1 MKQFKINDELIS
13 KIKKLIEDKNRDK
26 VLSILANIHYADLAE
41 IFELLETTEVIFLV
55 KIFDKQKIADALA
68 EIDEDLREIILE
80 KLSAKEIAEKIVEL
94 DTDDATDV
102 ISELTEERQERVF
115 SQIKDAELTDDI
127 KELLKYDEDTAGGL
141 MAKELV
147 SVNENLSISKCL
159 DEIRKQAKNVTRV
172 HSIYVVDS
180 KNRLKG
186 RLSLKDVVTAKSRS
200 KVRDIYIP
208 NVDYVTVDQNGED
221 VAKIM
226 SKYDLEA
233 IPVTNKGKT
242 LLGRITIDDIVD
254 LIKDEAEKD
263 YQLAAGI
270 SSEVEVNDSI
280 FQLTKARLPWLFLG
294 LLGGLGSVF
303 ILKDFEQIMNQPDL
317 RNLFFYTPLIAAMA
331 GNVGVQSSAIIV
343 QGLAND
349 LVKGSLLNRLFKEVG
364 LSLINGFALSVIL
377 IIFGQIVNQDLFMSL
392 TIAGSMMGVI
402 IIAALVGTFVP
413 IILDKQG
420 IDPAIATGPFITTA
434 NDIFGIFLFFYI
446 AKISLGF
453 WWKKFLYFVL
463 VIHAEVK

>member
-13 KIKKLIEDKNRDK
+13 NIKKLIEDNSTDK
-26 VLSILANIHYADLAE
+26 LLSSIADIHYADLAE
-41 IFELLETTEVIFLV
+41 IFELLEITEVIFLV

-94 DTDDATDV
+94 DTDVARDV
-102 ISELTEERQERVF
+102 ISELTEERHNRVF

-208 NVDYVTVDQNGED
+208 NVDYVTVDQEGED

-233 IPVTNKGKT
+233 IPVTNKSKT

-377 IIFGQIVNQDLFMSL
+377 IIFGQIFNQDLSMSL

-453 WWKKFLYFVL
+453 
-463 VIHAEVK
+463 

>member
-1 MKQFKINDELIS
+1 MSQFKINDELIDR
-13 KIKKLIEDKNRDK
+13 IKKLILSEDKSK
-26 VLSILANIHYADLAE
+26 VIEKLKDVHYADLAE
-41 IFELLETTEVIFLV
+41 IFELLEISEVVYII
-55 KIFDKQKIADALA
+55 KIFDKQKSADALA
-68 EIDEDLREIILE
+68 ELDEDIREGIIE
-80 KLSAKEIAEKIVEL
+80 NLSEKEIAEKIEEL
-94 DTDDATDV
+94 DSDDATDI

-115 SQIKDAELTDDI
+115 SQIKDSSLAEDI
-127 KELLKYDEDTAGGL
+127 KELLKYGENTAGGL

-147 SVNENLSISKCL
+147 KVNENLSISKCL
-159 DEIRKQAKNVTRV
+159 DEIRKQAKNVSRV

-180 KNRLKG
+180 GNKLKG
-186 RLSLKDVVTAKSRS
+186 RLSLKDLVTAKARTRV
-200 KVRDIYIP
+200 KDIYIP
-208 NVDYVTVDQNGED
+208 NVDYVHVNLEGEE
-221 VAKIM
+221 VAKVM

-233 IPVTNKGKT
+233 IPVVNNRKI

-254 LIKDEAEKD
+254 LIKDEADKD

-270 SSEVEVNDSI
+270 SSEVEANDSI

-294 LLGGLGSVF
+294 LLGGIGSVF
-303 ILKDFEQIMNQPDL
+303 ILKDFEQIMNQPNYRD
-317 RNLFFYTPLIAAMA
+317 LFFYTPLIAAMA

-349 LVKGSLLNRLFKEVG
+349 LVKGSLLSRLIKEVG
-364 LSLINGFALSVIL
+364 LSLINGLALALIL
-377 IIFGQIVNQDLFMSL
+377 IVFGQIVNQDLLMSF

-402 IIAALVGTFVP
+402 VIAALVGTFIP

-446 AKISLGF
+446 AEMALPF
-453 WWKKFLYFVL
+453 
-463 VIHAEVK
+463 

>member
-13 KIKKLIEDKNRDK
+13 KINKLIEDNNRDK
-26 VLSILANIHYADLAE
+26 LLSILADIHYADLAE

-115 SQIKDAELTDDI
+115 SQIKDSELTDDI

-200 KVRDIYIP
+200 KVKDIYIP
-208 NVDYVTVDQNGED
+208 NVDYVTVDQEGED

-377 IIFGQIVNQDLFMSL
+377 IIFGQAVNQDLSMSL

-453 WWKKFLYFVL
+453 
-463 VIHAEVK
+463 

>member
-13 KIKKLIEDKNRDK
+13 KIKKLIEDNNRDK
-26 VLSILANIHYADLAE
+26 LLSSLVDIHYADLAE

-208 NVDYVTVDQNGED
+208 NVDYVTVDQEGED

-233 IPVTNKGKT
+233 IPVTNKRKT

-377 IIFGQIVNQDLFMSL
+377 IIFGQIVNQDLSMSL

-453 WWKKFLYFVL
+453 
-463 VIHAEVK
+463 

>member
-13 KIKKLIEDKNRDK
+13 KIKKLIEDNNRDK
-26 VLSILANIHYADLAE
+26 LLSSLADIHYADLAE
-41 IFELLETTEVIFLV
+41 IFELLGTTEVIFLV

-127 KELLKYDEDTAGGL
+127 KELRKYDEDTAGGL

-208 NVDYVTVDQNGED
+208 NVDYVTVDQEGED

-233 IPVTNKGKT
+233 IPVTNKRKT
-242 LLGRITIDDIVD
+242 VLGRITIDDIVD

-377 IIFGQIVNQDLFMSL
+377 IIFGQIVNQDIYMSI

-453 WWKKFLYFVL
+453 
-463 VIHAEVK
+463 

>member
-1 MKQFKINDELIS
+1 MKQFKIDDELIS
-13 KIKKLIEDKNRDK
+13 KIKKLIEDNNRDK
-26 VLSILANIHYADLAE
+26 LLSSLADIHYADLAE
-41 IFELLETTEVIFLV
+41 IFELLGTTEVIFLV

-159 DEIRKQAKNVTRV
+159 DEIRKQAKSVTRV

-208 NVDYVTVDQNGED
+208 NVDYVTVDQEGED

-233 IPVTNKGKT
+233 IPVTNKRKT

-377 IIFGQIVNQDLFMSL
+377 IIFGQIVNQDLSMSL

-453 WWKKFLYFVL
+453 
-463 VIHAEVK
+463 

>member
-1 MKQFKINDELIS
+1 MSQFKINDELIDR
-13 KIKKLIEDKNRDK
+13 IKKLILSEDKSK
-26 VLSILANIHYADLAE
+26 VIEKLKDVHYADLAE
-41 IFELLETTEVIFLV
+41 IFELLEISEVVYII
-55 KIFDKQKIADALA
+55 KIFDKQKSADALA
-68 EIDEDLREIILE
+68 ELDEDIREGIIE
-80 KLSAKEIAEKIVEL
+80 NLSEKEIAEKIEEL
-94 DTDDATDV
+94 DSDDATDI

-115 SQIKDAELTDDI
+115 SQIKDSSLAEDI
-127 KELLKYDEDTAGGL
+127 KELLKYGENTAGGL

-147 SVNENLSISKCL
+147 KVNENLSISKCL
-159 DEIRKQAKNVTRV
+159 DEIRKQAKNVSRV

-180 KNRLKG
+180 GNKLKG
-186 RLSLKDVVTAKSRS
+186 RLSLKDLVTAK
-200 KVRDIYIP
+200 VRTRVKDIYIP
-208 NVDYVTVDQNGED
+208 NVDYVHVNLEGEE
-221 VAKIM
+221 VAKVM

-233 IPVTNKGKT
+233 IPVVNNRKI

-270 SSEVEVNDSI
+270 SSEVEANDSI

-294 LLGGLGSVF
+294 LLGGIGSVF
-303 ILKDFEQIMNQPDL
+303 ILKDFEQIMNEPNL

-349 LVKGSLLNRLFKEVG
+349 LVKGSLLSRLIKEVG
-364 LSLINGFALSVIL
+364 LSLINGLALALVL
-377 IIFGQIVNQDLFMSL
+377 IVFGQIVNQDLLMSF

-402 IIAALVGTFVP
+402 VIAALVGTFIP

-446 AKISLGF
+446 AEIALAF
-453 WWKKFLYFVL
+453 
-463 VIHAEVK
+463 

>member
-1 MKQFKINDELIS
+1 MRQFKVNDELIDN
-13 KIKKLIEDKNRDK
+13 IKRLITISDKEKLVKDLND
-26 VLSILANIHYADLAE
+26 LHYADLAE
-41 IFELLETTEVIFLV
+41 IFELLEVKQVIFLV
-55 KIFDKQKIADALA
+55 KIFDKERIADALA
-68 EIDEDLREIILE
+68 EIDEDLRDIILE
-80 KLSAKEIAEKIVEL
+80 NLSTKEIAEKIQEL

-102 ISELTEERQERVF
+102 ISELSEDIQESVL
-115 SQIKDAELTDDI
+115 SQIKDSELTDDI
-127 KELLKYDEDTAGGL
+127 KELLKYEEDTAGGL

-147 SVNENLSISKCL
+147 KVSENLSITKCL
-159 DEIRKQAKNVTRV
+159 DEIRKQAKNVSRV

-180 KNRLKG
+180 KNKLKG
-186 RLSLKDVVTAKSRS
+186 RLSLKDVVTAKSGS
-200 KVRDIYIP
+200 KVKDIYIP
-208 NVDYVTVDQNGED
+208 KVDYVTADQEGEE

-233 IPVTNKGKT
+233 IPVTNKRKT

-270 SSEVEVNDSI
+270 SSEVEANDSI
-280 FQLTKARLPWLFLG
+280 FQLSKARLPWLFLG

-349 LVKGSLLNRLFKEVG
+349 LVKGSLLSRLLKEVG
-364 LSLINGFALSVIL
+364 LSLINGLVLAIIL
-377 IIFGQIVNQDLFMSL
+377 VIFGQIINQDLFMSL

-453 WWKKFLYFVL
+453 
-463 VIHAEVK
+463 